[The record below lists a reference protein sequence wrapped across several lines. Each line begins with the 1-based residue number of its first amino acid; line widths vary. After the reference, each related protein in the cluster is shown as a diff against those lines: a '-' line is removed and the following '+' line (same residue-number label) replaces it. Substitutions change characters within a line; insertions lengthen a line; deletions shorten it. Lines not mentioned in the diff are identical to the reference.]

1 MQLNVRIN
9 RDAEVLSYDF
19 KEIFEGFEKVEAVRR
34 IFGDKTDEV
43 LSRTKVVLFPR
54 KGYLAVDDENG
65 YILVS
70 KPYLKTA
77 DERYI
82 YLDVIHELVHV
93 RQFLEGKNLF
103 DERYSYVDRPT
114 EVEAYRLTVE
124 EARRIGMDD
133 KQIAEYLY
141 VEWITQEEYQRLL
154 HTLGVNMDGVS
165 KSSGT
170 RRRGGWLRQS
180 SHRLAAFNVD
190 LAAIQHAE

>member
-1 MQLNVRIN
+1 MCVQLNVRIN

-170 RRRGGWLRQS
+170 RRRGGWLQTK
-180 SHRLAAFNVD
+180 
-190 LAAIQHAE
+190 